1 MDTFDALPLAA
12 IMNKQFICT
21 HGGLS
26 PEIES
31 IEDINKIDRYREP
44 PARGPMCDL
53 LWADPMEEF
62 DPEMCGG
69 QPYRNQFTPNE
80 VRGCSYYFTFN
91 SALHFLE
98 KNRILSLIRAHEA
111 QAAGYRMHRRNDKT
125 GFPTVI
131 TLFSAPNYLDLHG
144 NKGAIL
150 RYENNVFNIRQF
162 NSTPHPYYLPGFM
175 NVFNWSLPFVS
186 EKVAELL
193 LTVFNLVDDVAADRE
208 EEEFR
213 RREVIRRK
221 VMTVSRLLNLYK
233 KMRDAREALVVA
245 GSLSPDGSVLPDTLA
260 QKPSEAEQKEHVE
273 HAETVKKT
281 LKDSLGEDQ
290 FLGARQLDRPN
301 EARPPDTQAPPTEA
315 NPGRNRLIMSR
326 DKILLSKRNS
336 LPKSHNEIMKDAPK
350 EAPKIKEEQLLDG

>member
-1 MDTFDALPLAA
+1 
-12 IMNKQFICT
+12 
-21 HGGLS
+21 LS
-26 PEIES
+26 
-31 IEDINKIDRYREP
+31 
-44 PARGPMCDL
+44 
-53 LWADPMEEF
+53 
-62 DPEMCGG
+62 
-69 QPYRNQFTPNE
+69 
-80 VRGCSYYFTFN
+80 V
-91 SALHFLE
+91 
-98 KNRILSLIRAHEA
+98 IRAHEA
-111 QAAGYRMHRRNDKT
+111 QDSGYKMHRRNEKT

-162 NSTPHPYYLPGFM
+162 NHTPHPYYLPGFM

-193 LTVFNLVDDVAADRE
+193 VTVFNLVDDVAADRE
-208 EEEFR
+208 EEEIR

-245 GSLSPDGSVLPDTLA
+245 GSLSPNGSVLPDTLA
-260 QKPSEAEQKEHVE
+260 QKPPEVEHLENAEHVE

-290 FLGARQLDRPN
+290 FQGARQLDRPN
-301 EARPPDTQAPPTEA
+301 EARPPVALTQSQKEA
-315 NPGRNRLIMSR
+315 TPEQIRLHMSR

-336 LPKSHNEIMKDAPK
+336 LPRSHNDMMKDAPK
-350 EAPKIKEEQLLDG
+350 GAPKIKEEELV